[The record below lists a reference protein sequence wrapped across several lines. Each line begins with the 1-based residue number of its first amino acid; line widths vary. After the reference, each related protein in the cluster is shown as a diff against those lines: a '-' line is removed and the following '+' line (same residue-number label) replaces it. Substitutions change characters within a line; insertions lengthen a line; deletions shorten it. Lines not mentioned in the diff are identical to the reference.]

1 MLDCW
6 KWRILFLAVLFCPT
20 FSAASP
26 WEKVNTPSTHSPQA
40 IGSYANGCLARWRC
54 ITT

>member
-20 FSAASP
+20 FSATASP
-26 WEKVNTPSTHSPQA
+26 WERVNTLQLILLKPSA
-40 IGSYANGCLARWRC
+40 AMLMAV
-54 ITT
+54 